1 MPTTKYKQEPWSL
14 EDLFPEIDSPEM
26 QDTREK
32 LEGKVQKIESVRDK
46 LAPDMAEGEFVKILE
61 TIEKATRLISRLY
74 GYGLLR
80 FYGDTQDQK
89 AQTYFG
95 QVQQL
100 LAEFEN
106 RTLFFT
112 LWWKSLEDKQ
122 ADRLMSASGD
132 YQYWLEAVR
141 LEKPYTLSEAEE
153 KVINI
158 KNVNGPKALYNLY
171 ESITNRY
178 TFKLEI
184 EGEVKE
190 LTRGELTIY
199 VRHPDPDLRAAAY
212 KELFRIFDHD
222 ATVLGQIYQYLLRD
236 WHSEN
241 LGLRGYTS
249 AIAVRNLSNDVPD
262 EVIDSLLEVC
272 RTNAP
277 LFQRY
282 FQLKAR
288 WLGIDQLRR
297 YDVYS
302 TVVKTE
308 KTYDF
313 SEATQMVFKSLNQF
327 DPSVEKMAKRVFDE
341 HHLDGEIRKGKQSG
355 AFSLTI
361 EPGLTPWIK
370 QSYQGRPDDLMT
382 MAHELGHAIHSL
394 LAEHHT
400 ALTQHA
406 SLPLA
411 ETASTFC
418 EMLLMDHLLAEDP
431 DPEVQRD
438 LLFRQMDD
446 AYATIMRQAYFAI
459 FERSAHEKVN
469 EGASVDDLSQVYFE
483 NLQEQFGD
491 SLDLTDDFRQEW
503 IAIPH
508 FFDRPFYVYAYA
520 FGQLLVLSLYQQYLG
535 EGEIFKPRYLE
546 ILAAGGSD
554 SPIRILDRA
563 GIDVRS
569 ADFWQ
574 GGFDVLTVALERLEA
589 IEIPKS

>member
-1 MPTTKYKQEPWSL
+1 MTATKHKQEKWSL
-14 EDLFPEIDSPEM
+14 EDLFTDIDSPDM
-26 QDTREK
+26 QETRER
-32 LEGKVQKIESVRDK
+32 LEGILQTIEGIRDK
-46 LAPDMAEGEFVKILE
+46 LAPEMAEGELVKILDDLDL
-61 TIEKATRLISRLY
+61 ATRLLSRLY

-80 FYGDTQDQK
+80 FSADTQDQK
-89 AQTYFG
+89 AQTYYG

-100 LAEFEN
+100 LAEFQN

-122 ADRLMSASGD
+122 AERLMSASGD

-171 ESITNRY
+171 ESMTNRY
-178 TFKLEI
+178 TFNLEV

-190 LTRGELTIY
+190 LTRGELTVY
-199 VRHPDPDLRAAAY
+199 VFNKDPDLRAAAY
-212 KELFRIFDHD
+212 KELFRVYDQD
-222 ATVLGQIYQYLLRD
+222 ANVLGQIYQYLLRD

-241 LGLRGYTS
+241 LGLRGYS
-249 AIAVRNLSNDVPD
+249 SPIAVRNLANDIPD
-262 EVIDSLLEVC
+262 EVVDSLLEVC
-272 RTNAP
+272 RKNAT

-288 WLGIDQLRR
+288 WLGVEQLRR
-297 YDVYS
+297 YDIYA
-302 TVVKTE
+302 TVVETE
-308 KTYDF
+308 KTYDY
-313 SEATQMVFKSLNQF
+313 SDATRMVFDSLRKF
-327 DPSVEKMAKRVFDE
+327 DPSVEEMAKRVFDE
-341 HHLDGEIRKGKQSG
+341 HHYDGEIRKGKQSG
-355 AFSLTI
+355 AFSLTV
-361 EPGLTPWIK
+361 EPDLTPWIK
-370 QSYQGRPDDLMT
+370 HSYQGQLNDLAT
-382 MAHELGHAIHSL
+382 MAHELGHAIHSM

-400 ALTQHA
+400 ALTQSP

-418 EMLLMDHLLAEDP
+418 EMLLTDYLLDQDP

-438 LLFRQMDD
+438 LLFKQMDD
-446 AYATIMRQAYFAI
+446 AYATIMRQAYFAL

-469 EGASVDDLSQVYFE
+469 AGASVDDLSQIYFE
-483 NLQEQFGD
+483 DLQEQFGD

-520 FGQLLVLSLYQQYLG
+520 FGQLLVLSLYQQYLQ
-535 EGEIFKPRYLE
+535 EGESFKPRYLE

-554 SPIRILDRA
+554 SPERILDRA
-563 GIDVRS
+563 GIDIRS
-569 ADFWQ
+569 AEFWQ
-574 GGFDVLTVALERLEA
+574 GGFDVLEKALERLEG
-589 IEIPKS
+589 IEIVI

>member
-1 MPTTKYKQEPWSL
+1 MTTAKYKLEKWSL
-14 EDLFPEIDSPEM
+14 EDLFTDIDSSDM
-26 QDTREK
+26 QEAREK
-32 LEGKVQKIESVRDK
+32 LEDIVRNIEGVRAK
-46 LAPDMAEGEFVKILE
+46 LAPDMAEGEFVKILDDFDQ
-61 TIEKATRLISRLY
+61 ATRLISRLY

-80 FYGDTQDQK
+80 FTGDTQDQK
-89 AQTYFG
+89 AQTYYG

-100 LAEFEN
+100 LAEFQN
-106 RTLFFT
+106 RVLFFT
-112 LWWKSLEDKQ
+112 LWWKSLEDEQ
-122 ADRLMSASGD
+122 AERLMTATDD

-178 TFKLEI
+178 TFNLEV

-190 LTRGELTIY
+190 LTRGELQVY
-199 VRHPDPDLRAAAY
+199 VFNPDPNLRAAAY
-212 KELFRIFDHD
+212 KELFRVYDQD
-222 ATVLGQIYQYLLRD
+222 VTVLGQIYQYLLRD

-249 AIAVRNLSNDVPD
+249 PIAVRNLSNDVPD

-272 RTNAP
+272 RRNAP
-277 LFQRY
+277 LFQHY

-288 WLGIDQLRR
+288 WLGMDQLRR
-297 YDVYS
+297 YDIYA

-308 KTYDF
+308 KTYDY
-313 SEATQMVFKSLNQF
+313 SDAVLMVFDSLRQF
-327 DPSVEKMAKRVFDE
+327 DPNVEKLAKRVFDD
-341 HHLDGEIRKGKQSG
+341 HHYDSEIRKGKQSG
-355 AFSLTI
+355 AFSLTV
-361 EPGLTPWIK
+361 EPDLTPWIK
-370 QSYQGRPDDLMT
+370 QSYQGQLNDLAT
-382 MAHELGHAIHSL
+382 MAHELGHAIHSM

-400 ALTQHA
+400 ALTQDP

-418 EMLLMDHLLAEDP
+418 EMLLTDYLLDQDP

-446 AYATIMRQAYFAI
+446 AYATIMRQAYFAM
-459 FERSAHEKVN
+459 FERSAHEKVHD
-469 EGASVDDLSQVYFE
+469 GASVDDLSQVYFE
-483 NLQEQFGD
+483 NLREQFGA

-508 FFDRPFYVYAYA
+508 FYDRPFYVYAYA
-520 FGQLLVLSLYQQYLG
+520 FGQLLVLSLYQQYLQ
-535 EGEIFKPRYLE
+535 EGESFKPRYLE
-546 ILAAGGSD
+546 ILAAGGSA
-554 SPIRILDRA
+554 SPAHILERA
-563 GIDVRS
+563 GIDIRS
-569 ADFWQ
+569 VDFWQ
-574 GGFDVLTVALERLEA
+574 GGFGVLKNALERLEA
-589 IEIPKS
+589 IEIVK

>member
-1 MPTTKYKQEPWSL
+1 MTATKHKQEKWSL
-14 EDLFPEIDSPEM
+14 EDLFTDIDSPDM
-26 QDTREK
+26 QETRER
-32 LEGKVQKIESVRDK
+32 LEGILQTIEGIRDK
-46 LAPDMAEGEFVKILE
+46 LAPEMAEGELVKILDDLDL
-61 TIEKATRLISRLY
+61 ATRLLSRLY

-80 FYGDTQDQK
+80 FSADTQDQK
-89 AQTYFG
+89 AQTYYG

-100 LAEFEN
+100 LAEFQN

-122 ADRLMSASGD
+122 AERLMSASGD

-141 LEKPYTLSEAEE
+141 LEKPYTLTEAEE

-171 ESITNRY
+171 ESMTNRY
-178 TFKLEI
+178 TFNLEV

-190 LTRGELTIY
+190 LTRGELTVY
-199 VRHPDPDLRAAAY
+199 VFNKDPDLRAAAY
-212 KELFRIFDHD
+212 KELFRVYDQD
-222 ATVLGQIYQYLLRD
+222 ANVLGQIYQYLLRD

-241 LGLRGYTS
+241 LGLRGYS
-249 AIAVRNLSNDVPD
+249 SPIAVRNLANDIPD
-262 EVIDSLLEVC
+262 EVVDSLLEVC
-272 RTNAP
+272 RKNAT

-288 WLGIDQLRR
+288 WLGVEQLRR
-297 YDVYS
+297 YDIYA
-302 TVVKTE
+302 TVVETE
-308 KTYDF
+308 KTYDY
-313 SEATQMVFKSLNQF
+313 SDATRMVFDSLRKF
-327 DPSVEKMAKRVFDE
+327 DPSVEEMAKRVFDE
-341 HHLDGEIRKGKQSG
+341 HHYDGEIRKGKQSG
-355 AFSLTI
+355 AFSLTV
-361 EPGLTPWIK
+361 EPDLTPWIK
-370 QSYQGRPDDLMT
+370 HSYQGQLNDLAT
-382 MAHELGHAIHSL
+382 MAHELGHAIHSM

-400 ALTQHA
+400 ALTQSP

-418 EMLLMDHLLAEDP
+418 EMLLTDYLLDQDP

-438 LLFRQMDD
+438 LLFKQMDD
-446 AYATIMRQAYFAI
+446 AYATIMRQAYFAL

-469 EGASVDDLSQVYFE
+469 AGASVDDLSQIYFE
-483 NLQEQFGD
+483 DLQEQFGD

-520 FGQLLVLSLYQQYLG
+520 FGQLLVLSLYQQYLQ
-535 EGEIFKPRYLE
+535 EGESFKPRYLE

-554 SPIRILDRA
+554 SPERILDRA
-563 GIDVRS
+563 GIDIRS
-569 ADFWQ
+569 AEFWQ
-574 GGFDVLTVALERLEA
+574 GGFDVLEKALERLEG
-589 IEIPKS
+589 IEIVI

>member
-1 MPTTKYKQEPWSL
+1 MATAKYKQEQWSL
-14 EDLFPEIDSPEM
+14 EDLFTDIDSSDM
-26 QDTREK
+26 QETRER
-32 LEGKVQKIESVRDK
+32 LESIVQKIEDVRDK
-46 LAPDMAEGEFVKILE
+46 LAPDMAEGELVKILDDLDL
-61 TIEKATRLISRLY
+61 ATRLLSRLY

-80 FYGDTQDQK
+80 FSADTQDQK
-89 AQTYFG
+89 AQTYYG

-100 LAEFEN
+100 LAEFQN

-112 LWWKSLEDKQ
+112 LWWKSLEDEQ
-122 ADRLMSASGD
+122 AERLMSASGD

-178 TFKLEI
+178 TFKLEV

-190 LTRGELTIY
+190 LTRGELTVY
-199 VRHPDPDLRAAAY
+199 VFNKDPNLRAAAY
-212 KELFRIFDHD
+212 KELFRVYDD
-222 ATVLGQIYQYLLRD
+222 DTTVLGQIYQYLLRD

-241 LGLRGYTS
+241 LGLRGYNS
-249 AIAVRNLSNDVPD
+249 PIAVRNLSNDVPD
-262 EVIDSLLEVC
+262 EVVDSLLEVC
-272 RTNAP
+272 RANAP

-288 WLGIDQLRR
+288 WLGMEKLRR
-297 YDVYS
+297 YDIYA
-302 TVVKTE
+302 TVVETE
-308 KTYDF
+308 KTYDY
-313 SEATQMVFKSLNQF
+313 SDAVQMVFDSLRKF
-327 DPSVEKMAKRVFDE
+327 DPSVEEMAKRVFDE

-355 AFSLTI
+355 AYSLTV

-370 QSYQGRPDDLMT
+370 QSYQGRLNDLAT
-382 MAHELGHAIHSL
+382 MAHELGHAIHSM

-400 ALTQHA
+400 ALTQSP

-418 EMLLMDHLLAEDP
+418 EMLLTDYLLDQDP

-438 LLFRQMDD
+438 LLFKQMDD
-446 AYATIMRQAYFAI
+446 AYATIMRQAYFAL
-459 FERSAHEKVN
+459 FERSAHEKVHA
-469 EGASVDDLSQVYFE
+469 GASVDDLSQVYFE
-483 NLQEQFGD
+483 DLQEQFGD

-520 FGQLLVLSLYQQYLG
+520 FGQLLVLSLYQQYLQ
-535 EGEIFKPRYLE
+535 EGESFTPRYLD

-554 SPIRILDRA
+554 SPVNILDRA
-563 GIDVRS
+563 GIDIRS

-574 GGFDVLTVALERLEA
+574 GGFDVLEKALERLEA
-589 IEIPKS
+589 IEIVT

>member
-1 MPTTKYKQEPWSL
+1 MTTANYKLEEWSL
-14 EDLFPEIDSPEM
+14 EDLFTDIDSSDM
-26 QDTREK
+26 QETREK
-32 LEGKVQKIESVRDK
+32 LEGIVQNIESVRAK
-46 LAPDMAEGEFVKILE
+46 LAPDMAEGEFVKILDDLE
-61 TIEKATRLISRLY
+61 QATRLISRLY

-80 FYGDTQDQK
+80 FTGDTQDQK

-112 LWWKSLEDKQ
+112 LWWKSLEDEQ
-122 ADRLMSASGD
+122 AERFMSASVD

-141 LEKPYTLSEAEE
+141 LEKPYTLSEPEE

-178 TFKLEI
+178 TFKLEV

-190 LTRGELTIY
+190 LTRGELAVY
-199 VRHPDPDLRAAAY
+199 VFNPDPDLRAAAY
-212 KELFRIFDHD
+212 KELFRVYDED
-222 ATVLGQIYQYLLRD
+222 VTVLGQIYQYLLRD

-249 AIAVRNLSNDVPD
+249 PIAVRNLSNDVPD
-262 EVIDSLLEVC
+262 EVVDGLLKVC
-272 RTNAP
+272 RANAP

-297 YDVYS
+297 YDIYA
-302 TVVKTE
+302 TVVKTK
-308 KTYDF
+308 KTYDYYD
-313 SEATQMVFKSLNQF
+313 AAQMVLASLHQF

-341 HHLDGEIRKGKQSG
+341 HHLDGEIRKGKQGG
-355 AFSLTI
+355 AYSLTI

-370 QSYQGRPDDLMT
+370 QSYQGQLNDLAT
-382 MAHELGHAIHSL
+382 MAHELGHAIHSM

-400 ALTQHA
+400 ALTQGP

-418 EMLLMDHLLAEDP
+418 EMLLTDYLLDQDP

-438 LLFRQMDD
+438 LLFKQMDD

-459 FERSAHEKVN
+459 FERSAHKKVH

-483 NLQEQFGD
+483 DLQEQFGD

-520 FGQLLVLSLYQQYLG
+520 FGQLLVLSLYQQYLQ
-535 EGEIFKPRYLE
+535 EGESFKPRYLE

-554 SPIRILDRA
+554 SPVRILDRA
-563 GIDVRS
+563 GINIRS

-574 GGFDVLTVALERLEA
+574 GGFDVLGKALERLEA
-589 IEIPKS
+589 IEIVT

>member
-1 MPTTKYKQEPWSL
+1 MTAAKYKQEKWNL
-14 EDLFPEIDSPEM
+14 EDLFTDIDSPDM
-26 QDTREK
+26 QETRER
-32 LEGKVQKIESVRDK
+32 LEGIVQNIEDARDM
-46 LAPDMAEGEFVKILE
+46 LAPDMAEGEFVKILDALE
-61 TIEKATRLISRLY
+61 QATRLVSRLY

-95 QVQQL
+95 QMQQL

-112 LWWKSLEDKQ
+112 LWWKSLEDEQ
-122 ADRLMSASGD
+122 AERLMSASGD

-178 TFKLEI
+178 TFNLEV

-190 LTRGELTIY
+190 LTRGELTVY
-199 VRHPDPDLRAAAY
+199 VFNTDPDLRAAAY
-212 KELFRIFDHD
+212 KELFRVYDQD
-222 ATVLGQIYQYLLRD
+222 ATVLGQLYQYLLRD

-249 AIAVRNLSNDVPD
+249 PIAVRNLSNDVPD
-262 EVIDSLLEVC
+262 EVVDSLLEVC

-282 FQLKAR
+282 FRLKAR

-297 YDVYS
+297 YDIYA

-308 KTYDF
+308 KTYDY
-313 SEATQMVFKSLNQF
+313 SDAARMVFDSLHQF

-370 QSYQGRPDDLMT
+370 QSYQGQLNDLAT
-382 MAHELGHAIHSL
+382 MAHELGHAIHSM

-400 ALTQHA
+400 ALTQSP

-418 EMLLMDHLLAEDP
+418 EMLLTDHLLAEDP

-446 AYATIMRQAYFAI
+446 AYATIMRQAYFAM
-459 FERSAHEKVN
+459 FERSAHEKVH

-508 FFDRPFYVYAYA
+508 FYDRPFYVYAYT
-520 FGQLLVLSLYQQYLG
+520 FGQLLVLSLYQQYLQ
-535 EGEIFKPRYLE
+535 EGEAFKPRYLQ

-554 SPIRILDRA
+554 SPARVLERA
-563 GIDVRS
+563 GIDIRS
-569 ADFWQ
+569 AEFWQ
-574 GGFDVLTVALERLEA
+574 GGFDVLEKALERLEA
-589 IEIPKS
+589 IEIVT